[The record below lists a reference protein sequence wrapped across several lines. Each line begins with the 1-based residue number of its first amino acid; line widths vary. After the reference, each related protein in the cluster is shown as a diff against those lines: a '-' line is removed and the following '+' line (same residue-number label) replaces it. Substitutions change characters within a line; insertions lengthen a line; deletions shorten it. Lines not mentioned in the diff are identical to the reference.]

1 MTKVRPLEEQSL
13 VQHFHY
19 PLLADC
25 DFEARPMVLLVGQY
39 SVGKTSF
46 IRYLLESDFPGMHVG
61 PEPTTDRFQAIM
73 YGAAA
78 RELPGNALASNPDTP
93 FYELSRCFGNAFLS
107 KFSGCEVPSLFAR
120 GCTLIDTPGVLSG
133 RKQTED
139 RLYSYEDVVRWF
151 APRADLIL
159 LMFDAHKVD
168 ISDEFKRV
176 IEVLQG
182 HDDKV
187 RVVMNKADSLSPE
200 ELLRVNSALSWSL
213 SRILRSPE
221 SRRVYVG
228 SFWERPLRH
237 GNFLNPLFE
246 SEAVALLTDLAAVP
260 RNCTVGRINALV
272 ARTRRVRVQALL
284 LQHLRAEMP
293 KVGSK
298 DRKQRELI
306 AGIEDVFYAV
316 MKRHNLPAGDFP
328 DVSKFRHTLA
338 TSEACRDFAKF
349 KKLDPR
355 SLDALEAI
363 LSTDVAQLMERFD
376 AIPGG
381 GLAPA
386 ATEASPSPS
395 VHAGGAPV
403 AVPPMDPWAAA
414 SPAAAQAKE
423 AAAAS
428 TPTPADPWS
437 HPPPGGT
444 DPWSTQ
450 SLGAALP
457 ESEPNRRGAGGGGG
471 AGSAVLDGLF
481 GVGSAGAAQSPAP
494 SAAWVVS
501 ATEKA
506 RYDSIFQQMAP
517 DGGRASGAKVAPV
530 LRRSGL
536 PNDALKAIWSL
547 CDVGGAG
554 SLDADWFSVAMHLAM
569 RSKKGEPLPQ
579 VLPPEYVPPSAR

>member
-1 MTKVRPLEEQSL
+1 
-13 VQHFHY
+13 
-19 PLLADC
+19 
-25 DFEARPMVLLVGQY
+25 
-39 SVGKTSF
+39 
-46 IRYLLESDFPGMHVG
+46 
-61 PEPTTDRFQAIM
+61 
-73 YGAAA
+73 
-78 RELPGNALASNPDTP
+78 
-93 FYELSRCFGNAFLS
+93 
-107 KFSGCEVPSLFAR
+107 
-120 GCTLIDTPGVLSG
+120 
-133 RKQTED
+133 
-139 RLYSYEDVVRWF
+139 
-151 APRADLIL
+151 
-159 LMFDAHKVD
+159 MFDAHKVD

-228 SFWERPLRH
+228 SFWDAPLRH

-338 TSEACRDFAKF
+338 T
-349 KKLDPR
+349 
-355 SLDALEAI
+355 
-363 LSTDVAQLMERFD
+363 
-376 AIPGG
+376 IPGG

-481 GVGSAGAAQSPAP
+481 GVGSAGAAQSRSPSCAGPAPAAPAAPAP
-494 SAAWVVS
+494 SAAAS
-501 ATEKA
+501 LGAA
-506 RYDSIFQQMAP
+506 RGFSMT
-517 DGGRASGAKVAPV
+517 
-530 LRRSGL
+530 RR
-536 PNDALKAIWSL
+536 
-547 CDVGGAG
+547 V
-554 SLDADWFSVAMHLAM
+554 
-569 RSKKGEPLPQ
+569 RE
-579 VLPPEYVPPSAR
+579 